1 MFFKKQKENNIFL
14 VCGLGNPEPK
24 YELTRHNA
32 GFLAVDKFA
41 ENQNVSFNKNKFSA
55 EITETKIGENR
66 VILAKPQTYMN
77 NSGVSVGAIAKFYK
91 ISNQNC
97 IILCDDTSLPVGKI
111 RVRRQGSAGGHN
123 GLKSII
129 AALGGEDF
137 VRVKIGVG
145 EKPHPDY
152 DMVDWVLGKIE
163 KELMPKYTEA
173 ITKTAL
179 AAEEIIKS
187 GTETAMNRFNG

>member
-1 MFFKKQKENNIFL
+1 MFFKKEKNENVFL

-24 YELTRHNA
+24 YEKTRHNA
-32 GFLAVDKFA
+32 GFLAVDKLA
-41 ENQNVSFNKNKFSA
+41 ENLKVSFNKKKFSA

-66 VILAKPQTYMN
+66 VVLAKPQTYMN

-91 ISNQNC
+91 IKNQNC

-111 RVRRQGSAGGHN
+111 RVRAKGSAGGHN

-137 VRVKIGVG
+137 TRVKIGVG

-163 KELMPKYTEA
+163 KDLLPMYSTA
-173 ITKTAL
+173 IEKTAL
-179 AAEEIIKS
+179 AAEEIIKNNIES
-187 GTETAMNRFNG
+187 AMNRFNA

>member
-1 MFFKKQKENNIFL
+1 MFFKKEKTDNIFL

-24 YELTRHNA
+24 YDGTRHNA
-32 GFLAVDKFA
+32 GFEAIDCLAEKCG
-41 ENQNVSFNKNKFSA
+41 VSFNKNKFSA
-55 EITETKIGENR
+55 LYGETKIGANR

-77 NSGVSVGAIAKFYK
+77 SSGISVGGICKFYK
-91 ISNQNC
+91 IANQNC

-111 RVRRQGSAGGHN
+111 RIRAKGSAGGHN

-129 AALGGEDF
+129 AHLGGDDF
-137 VRVKIGVG
+137 VRIKIGVG

-163 KELMPKYTEA
+163 KELLPTYTEA
-173 ITKTAL
+173 TKKTAQ

-187 GTETAMNRFNG
+187 GIDTAMNRFNG

>member
-1 MFFKKQKENNIFL
+1 MLFKKEKNENVFL

-32 GFLAVDKFA
+32 GFLAVDCLA
-41 ENQNVSFNKNKFSA
+41 EKCGVKFNKNKFSA
-55 EITETKIGENR
+55 LYGETKIGNNR

-77 NSGVSVGAIAKFYK
+77 NSGTSVGAIAKFYK
-91 ISNQNC
+91 ISHQNC

-111 RVRRQGSAGGHN
+111 RIRAKGSAGGHN

-129 AALGGEDF
+129 CALGGDDF
-137 VRVKIGVG
+137 VRIKIGVG

-152 DMVDWVLGKIE
+152 DMVEWVLGKIE
-163 KELMPKYTEA
+163 KELLPQYNEA
-173 ITKTAL
+173 VQKTAL
-179 AAEEIIKS
+179 AAEELIK
-187 GTETAMNRFNG
+187 TDIEKAMNRFNG